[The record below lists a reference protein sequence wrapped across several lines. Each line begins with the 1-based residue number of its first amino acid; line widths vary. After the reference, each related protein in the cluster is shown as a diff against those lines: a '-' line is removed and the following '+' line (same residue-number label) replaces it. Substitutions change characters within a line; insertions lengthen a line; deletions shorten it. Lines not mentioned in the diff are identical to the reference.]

1 LNSNL
6 YMKKQDKPTMTSKLN
21 DPEPIMIF
29 IDMSFLAKNTPNM
42 LVNSSII
49 DELAANK
56 VTLATC

>member
-1 LNSNL
+1 
-6 YMKKQDKPTMTSKLN
+6 MTSKLN